1 MTPLQVNVLQS
12 KPSGSYGEGEAE
24 KCSDV
29 ILRLTARQ
37 ASRLNFFW
45 LDRRERI
52 ARMYFAISDG
62 VRVKC

>member
-1 MTPLQVNVLQS
+1 MPPLQVNAPEG

-29 ILRLTARQ
+29 ILRLTALQ
-37 ASRLNFFW
+37 ASRLNFLW
-45 LDRRERI
+45 LDHRARI